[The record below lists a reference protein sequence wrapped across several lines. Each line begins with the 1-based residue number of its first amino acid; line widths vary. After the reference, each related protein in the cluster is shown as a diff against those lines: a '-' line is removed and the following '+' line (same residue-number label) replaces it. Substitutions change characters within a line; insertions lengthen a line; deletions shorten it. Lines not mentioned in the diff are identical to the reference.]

1 MIKPCH
7 NSYIYLALERCVSSC
22 DFEIEYSERKHCHT
36 VYNDKDSLVCV
47 VLNVV
52 YAQCY
57 SLKPCYNKCIDM
69 ASLQYVFGCE
79 HENQSSKRKICHNVY
94 IGKVFLQSVYPNGK
108 LDH

>member
-47 VLNVV
+47 VLNVI

-69 ASLQYVFGCE
+69 ASLQCVF
-79 HENQSSKRKICHNVY
+79 
-94 IGKVFLQSVYPNGK
+94 
-108 LDH
+108 